1 MLASQDEEME
11 VFETLELGDGLM
23 GNSDEAPSQNMKNH
37 ET

>member
-23 GNSDEAPSQNMKNH
+23 GNSDEAPSQNMNH